1 MKMLD
6 LFAGIGGFSYAAHKL
21 VGGFTTTQFV
31 EIDPYCQSV
40 LRKNFPDIP
49 IHDDIKTF
57 TGKPGQFQVITAGF
71 PCQDLSVAGKQRGI
85 GEGTRSGLFYE
96 IIRLLGEIQPEFV
109 LFENVRNLLSHE
121 GGTTFQEVLFQIAKA
136 GYDAEWSIISA
147 KDMGA
152 CHLRQRLWIL
162 AYPTGK
168 YKNRTESSIQTG
180 RDATVGFSAANPND
194 DGSSSSKRIRVDGQ
208 ADSSTQEGQ
217 NQTSQSKRSS
227 KSKDSRTVQQTAES
241 SASNRKPSLSSNF
254 NGEISSSSNSDSIR
268 CGGGSS
274 EGRSIREREL
284 LQREQERR
292 EMGSK
297 TEGLSINS
305 SDSDEQ
311 GLEGRILQVD
321 QELQEV
327 GSSAQEDTSST
338 SNSDS
343 SRTQSHSSEQT
354 QPIWTNAFLSGEKKR
369 TLEPDWRRY
378 VSEPTLRRGDDG
390 LSNRMARLKALGN
403 SILPDCAAVPLQ
415 RIKDLRSL

>member
-1 MKMLD
+1 MKILD
-6 LFAGIGGFSYAAHKL
+6 LFAGIGGFSYAAHNL
-21 VGGFTTTQFV
+21 VGGYTTTQFV

-40 LRKNFPDIP
+40 LRKNFPNIP

-57 TGKPGQFQVITAGF
+57 KGKPKQFDVLTAGF

-121 GGTTFQEVLFQIAKA
+121 NGTTFQEVLFQIAKT
-136 GYDAEWSIISA
+136 GYDAEWSLISA
-147 KDMGA
+147 RDMGA
-152 CHLRQRLWIL
+152 CHLRQRLWII

-180 RDATVGFSAANPND
+180 RDATIGFSTTN
-194 DGSSSSKRIRVDGQ
+194 
-208 ADSSTQEGQ
+208 
-217 NQTSQSKRSS
+217 
-227 KSKDSRTVQQTAES
+227 
-241 SASNRKPSLSSNF
+241 
-254 NGEISSSSNSDSIR
+254 
-268 CGGGSS
+268 
-274 EGRSIREREL
+274 
-284 LQREQERR
+284 
-292 EMGSK
+292 
-297 TEGLSINS
+297 
-305 SDSDEQ
+305 SDEQ
-311 GLEGRILQVD
+311 GLEGRILQVN

-338 SNSDS
+338 SNSNS
-343 SRTQSHSSEQT
+343 QRTQSLTSGQT
-354 QPIWTNAFLSGEKKR
+354 TPIWTNAFFSSQKKR

-390 LSNRMARLKALGN
+390 LSGRVARLKALGN
-403 SILPDCAAVPLQ
+403 SIVPNCAAVPLQ

>member
-1 MKMLD
+1 MKILD

-40 LRKNFPDIP
+40 LRKNFPNIP

-85 GEGTRSGLFYE
+85 GKGTRSGLFYE

-121 GGTTFQEVLFQIAKA
+121 DGTTFQEVLFQIAKA
-136 GYDAEWSIISA
+136 GYDAEWSVISA

-162 AYPTGK
+162 AYKTGK
-168 YKNRTESSIQTG
+168 YGNRTERISTNS
-180 RDATVGFSAANPND
+180 ND
-194 DGSSSSKRIRVDGQ
+194 DGSSSSKRVRVDGQ
-208 ADSSTQEGQ
+208 TDSSTQEGE
-217 NQTSQSKRSS
+217 NQTSQSKRGSE
-227 KSKDSRTVQQTAES
+227 SKDSRTVQQTAES
-241 SASNRKPSLSSNF
+241 SSSNRTPSLSSNF
-254 NGEISSSSNSDSIR
+254 NGELSSSSNSDSIR

-274 EGRSIREREL
+274 EGRSIRERKL

-297 TEGLSINS
+297 TEGFSINS

-311 GLEGRILQVD
+311 GLEGRILQVNL
-321 QELQEV
+321 ELQEV
-327 GSSAQEDTSST
+327 GSSAQ
-338 SNSDS
+338 
-343 SRTQSHSSEQT
+343 
-354 QPIWTNAFLSGEKKR
+354 
-369 TLEPDWRRY
+369 
-378 VSEPTLRRGDDG
+378 
-390 LSNRMARLKALGN
+390 
-403 SILPDCAAVPLQ
+403 
-415 RIKDLRSL
+415 

>member
-1 MKMLD
+1 MKILD

-168 YKNRTESSIQTG
+168 YKNRTESSIQAG
-180 RDATVGFSAANPND
+180 RDATVGFSTTN
-194 DGSSSSKRIRVDGQ
+194 
-208 ADSSTQEGQ
+208 
-217 NQTSQSKRSS
+217 
-227 KSKDSRTVQQTAES
+227 
-241 SASNRKPSLSSNF
+241 SN
-254 NGEISSSSNSDSIR
+254 
-268 CGGGSS
+268 
-274 EGRSIREREL
+274 
-284 LQREQERR
+284 
-292 EMGSK
+292 
-297 TEGLSINS
+297 
-305 SDSDEQ
+305 EQ

-343 SRTQSHSSEQT
+343 SRTQSYSSGQT

-403 SILPDCAAVPLQ
+403 SIVPDCAAVPLQ

>member
-1 MKMLD
+1 MKILD

-121 GGTTFQEVLFQIAKA
+121 DGTTFQEVLFQIAKA

-168 YKNRTESSIQTG
+168 YKNRTESSIQT
-180 RDATVGFSAANPND
+180 RRYATVGFSTT
-194 DGSSSSKRIRVDGQ
+194 
-208 ADSSTQEGQ
+208 DS
-217 NQTSQSKRSS
+217 N
-227 KSKDSRTVQQTAES
+227 
-241 SASNRKPSLSSNF
+241 
-254 NGEISSSSNSDSIR
+254 
-268 CGGGSS
+268 
-274 EGRSIREREL
+274 
-284 LQREQERR
+284 
-292 EMGSK
+292 
-297 TEGLSINS
+297 
-305 SDSDEQ
+305 EQ
-311 GLEGRILQVD
+311 GLEGRIFQVD

-327 GSSAQEDTSST
+327 GSSAQKDTSST

-343 SRTQSHSSEQT
+343 SRTQSYSSEQT
-354 QPIWTNAFLSGEKKR
+354 KPIWTNAFLSGEKKR

-378 VSEPTLRRGDDG
+378 VSQPTLRRGDDG

-403 SILPDCAAVPLQ
+403 SIVPDCAAVPLQ

>member
-168 YKNRTESSIQTG
+168 YKNRTESSIQAG
-180 RDATVGFSAANPND
+180 RDATVGFSTTNTN
-194 DGSSSSKRIRVDGQ
+194 
-208 ADSSTQEGQ
+208 
-217 NQTSQSKRSS
+217 
-227 KSKDSRTVQQTAES
+227 
-241 SASNRKPSLSSNF
+241 
-254 NGEISSSSNSDSIR
+254 
-268 CGGGSS
+268 
-274 EGRSIREREL
+274 
-284 LQREQERR
+284 
-292 EMGSK
+292 
-297 TEGLSINS
+297 
-305 SDSDEQ
+305 EQ
-311 GLEGRILQVD
+311 GLERRILQVD

-343 SRTQSHSSEQT
+343 QRTQSHSSEQT

-403 SILPDCAAVPLQ
+403 SIVPDCAAVPLQ

>member
-85 GEGTRSGLFYE
+85 GKGTRSGLFYE

-162 AYPTGK
+162 AYKTGK
-168 YKNRTESSIQTG
+168 YGNRTERISTNS
-180 RDATVGFSAANPND
+180 ND
-194 DGSSSSKRIRVDGQ
+194 DGSSSSKRVRVDGQ
-208 ADSSTQEGQ
+208 TDSSTQERK
-217 NQTSQSKRSS
+217 NQTSQSKRGS
-227 KSKDSRTVQQTAES
+227 KSKDSGVVQQTAES

-254 NGEISSSSNSDSIR
+254 NGEVSSSSNSDSIG

-274 EGRSIREREL
+274 EGRSIRERKL

-292 EMGSK
+292 EMGSE
-297 TEGLSINS
+297 TERFSINS
-305 SDSDEQ
+305 SNSDKQ
-311 GLEGRILQVD
+311 GLEGRIFQVD

-343 SRTQSHSSEQT
+343 QRTQSHSSEQT

-403 SILPDCAAVPLQ
+403 SIVPDCAAVPLQ

>member
-1 MKMLD
+1 MKILD

-162 AYPTGK
+162 AY
-168 YKNRTESSIQTG
+168 KNRTERISTNSY
-180 RDATVGFSAANPND
+180 N
-194 DGSSSSKRIRVDGQ
+194 DGSSSSERVRVDGKT
-208 ADSSTQEGQ
+208 DSSTQERQ

-227 KSKDSRTVQQTAES
+227 KSKNSRTVQRTAES
-241 SASNRKPSLSSNF
+241 SN
-254 NGEISSSSNSDSIR
+254 
-268 CGGGSS
+268 
-274 EGRSIREREL
+274 
-284 LQREQERR
+284 
-292 EMGSK
+292 
-297 TEGLSINS
+297 
-305 SDSDEQ
+305 SDEQ

-354 QPIWTNAFLSGEKKR
+354 KPIWTNAFLSGEKKR

-403 SILPDCAAVPLQ
+403 SIVPDCAAVPLQ

>member
-40 LRKNFPDIP
+40 LRKNFPNIP

-121 GGTTFQEVLFQIAKA
+121 DGTTFQEVLFQIAKA

-162 AYPTGK
+162 ADKTGK
-168 YKNRTESSIQTG
+168 YGNRTERITTDSY
-180 RDATVGFSAANPND
+180 N
-194 DGSSSSKRIRVDGQ
+194 DGSSSSKRLRVDGQ
-208 ADSSTQEGQ
+208 TDSSTPKGE

-227 KSKDSRTVQQTAES
+227 KSKNSRTVQRTAES
-241 SASNRKPSLSSNF
+241 SN
-254 NGEISSSSNSDSIR
+254 
-268 CGGGSS
+268 
-274 EGRSIREREL
+274 
-284 LQREQERR
+284 
-292 EMGSK
+292 
-297 TEGLSINS
+297 
-305 SDSDEQ
+305 SDEQ
-311 GLEGRILQVD
+311 GLERRILQVD